1 MIKVSILAIFVVF
14 SVAACSDNPAGAP
27 VEMEE
32 PGPQLPPSQG
42 NIVYAVSLPADKLPW
57 PHHQPD
63 LDQTGYEQLIR
74 DLWVINNFGQYQQG
88 SAKEETYFHDGLDV
102 VIPNG
107 TRLFSLADGVVRST
121 LYGAVTIEDMDQPG
135 YGWSYTHVG
144 GLRVGV
150 GSLVS
155 KGGYVADVDF
165 QGLEHLHLSRIRL
178 ADGGD
183 WDDIYDWQF
192 LHVDSLF
199 VYNDTQPPVIEDTFY
214 YFKNNTD
221 SLFAA
226 GTPAT
231 VVSGEVDIVIGARD
245 PGEFAHS
252 KSSGFGDR
260 LALAHIEYEI
270 SGDQIEPRTFKSI
283 DFRPFPLQR
292 RRPNILFDYDRV
304 ANVYKSY
311 LTLHPEGPQSY
322 DKIISYYV
330 ITNTAGV
337 LDEQGLNLP
346 DKDYAWNTAA
356 TDEMGQ
362 PLFPNGLYTITVTAY
377 DAAGNSTTISDQ
389 ARVEN
394 WRSLQE

>member
-1 MIKVSILAIFVVF
+1 M
-14 SVAACSDNPAGAP
+14 
-27 VEMEE
+27 
-32 PGPQLPPSQG
+32 
-42 NIVYAVSLPADKLPW
+42 IVYDVLPAAGKLPW

-63 LDQTGYEQLIR
+63 LDQAGYDQLIR

-88 SAKEETYFHDGLDV
+88 SSKEETYFHDGLDV
-102 VIPNG
+102 VLPNG

-121 LYGAVTIEDMDQPG
+121 LFDTVTIEDQDQPG
-135 YGWSYTHVG
+135 YAWSYTHVN

-155 KGGYVADVDF
+155 KGGYIANVNF
-165 QGLEHLHLSRIRL
+165 QGLDHLHLSRIRL

-183 WDDIYDWQF
+183 WNDIFDWQF

-214 YFKNNTD
+214 YFENNTD
-221 SLFAA
+221 SLFEVGA
-226 GTPAT
+226 PT
-231 VVSGEVDIVIGARD
+231 VVSGDVDIVIGARD

-252 KSSGFGDR
+252 KESGFGDR

-270 SGDQIEPRTFKSI
+270 AGDQIETMSFKSI

-311 LTLHPEGPQSY
+311 LTIHPEGPQSF
-322 DKIISYYV
+322 DKIMSYYV
-330 ITNTAGV
+330 ITNTAGT
-337 LDEQGLNLP
+337 LNANGDNLP
-346 DKDYAWNTAA
+346 DKDHAWNTAA
-356 TDEMGQ
+356 TDETGQ
-362 PLFPNGLYTITVTAY
+362 PRFPNGLYTITVTAY
-377 DAAGNSTTISDQ
+377 DAAGNSTTASDQ
-389 ARVEN
+389 VHVEN
-394 WRSLQE
+394 